1 MSDLEIRQR
10 DRDVLRQG
18 YSAAV
23 RRFEIASII
32 IYAVTMAWLLS
43 EIIPRI
49 VRSPFLALAAFMVG
63 FVAGDFVSGFVHW
76 TAATWGTPDW
86 PFIGQA
92 LIRPFRE
99 HHVHHREAPRLGFG
113 G

>member
-49 VRSPFLALAAFMVG
+49 VRSAFLALAAFMVG

-76 TAATWGTPDW
+76 TADTRGAADW
-86 PFIGQA
+86 PVIGKA
-92 LIRPFRE
+92 PIRSGRE
-99 HHVHHREAPRLGFG
+99 HDVHAKELTRHGLV
-113 G
+113 

>member
-10 DRDVLRQG
+10 DRHVLRQG

-32 IYAVTMAWLLS
+32 VYAVTMAWLLS

-49 VRSPFLALAAFMVG
+49 VRSPRTRMLLQTESICLGRSCDKFERRAIQPSGPLKAL
-63 FVAGDFVSGFVHW
+63 S
-76 TAATWGTPDW
+76 
-86 PFIGQA
+86 
-92 LIRPFRE
+92 L
-99 HHVHHREAPRLGFG
+99 
-113 G
+113 